1 MQKTAP
7 AAALALA
14 LVGGTAF
21 SADLPA
27 RMVLPAPPA
36 LPIAETFAWQGFY
49 AGLNAGGAWNSN
61 ATANL
66 LSTPVFV
73 APGVGEEPWAA
84 SSSMAS
90 ARTLATQGAGFIGG
104 GQIGYNWQVNESF
117 VLGMEA
123 DIQGIADSA
132 NSGTNTSLLPTPT
145 AGLNFLT
152 VSSASKG
159 LDYLGTVRGRV
170 GYLLTPT
177 LLAFASGGFAY
188 GGVTAKTGFFQTVPN
203 DQPPSY
209 QFLAANNSSFSNT
222 RAGWTVGGGAEWL
235 FCPNWSVKLEYLY
248 YDLGNA
254 NYPVGITTDRNFG
267 DILLVSNTRAST
279 RFDGHVARLGVNYH
293 FDWAAPSAIAQDF

>member
-1 MQKTAP
+1 MKKTIP

-14 LVGGTAF
+14 LLGGTAF
-21 SADLPA
+21 SADLPS
-27 RMVLPAPPA
+27 RGILPA
-36 LPIAETFAWQGFY
+36 LPALPMADTFTWSGFH

-61 ATANL
+61 AAANL

-84 SSSMAS
+84 GSSMAS
-90 ARTLATQGAGFIGG
+90 ARTLATQSAGFIGG

-117 VLGMEA
+117 VLGMET
-123 DIQGIADSA
+123 DIQGIAGGAD
-132 NSGTNTSLLPTPT
+132 SGTNTSLLPAPT

-177 LLAFASGGFAY
+177 LLAYATGGFAY

-209 QFLAANNSSFSNT
+209 EFLAANNSSFSNT
-222 RAGWTVGGGAEWL
+222 RVGWAVGGGVEWL

-254 NYPVGITTDRNFG
+254 NYSVGVTTDRNFG

-279 RFDGHVARLGVNYH
+279 RFDGNVARVGVNYH
-293 FDWAAPSAIAQDF
+293 FDWGSASAVAQDF

>member
-1 MQKTAP
+1 MKKTTP

-14 LVGGTAF
+14 LLGGTAF
-21 SADLPA
+21 SADLPSRA
-27 RMVLPAPPA
+27 ILPA
-36 LPIAETFAWQGFY
+36 LPALPMADTFTWSGFY

-61 ATANL
+61 AAANL
-66 LSTPVFV
+66 LSAPVFV

-84 SSSMAS
+84 GSSMAS
-90 ARTLATQGAGFIGG
+90 ARTLATQSAGFIGG
-104 GQIGYNWQVNESF
+104 GQIGYNWRVNESF

-123 DIQGIADSA
+123 DIQGVAGSAD
-132 NSGTNTSLLPTPT
+132 SGTNTSLLPAPT

-170 GYLLTPT
+170 GYLVTPT
-177 LLAFASGGFAY
+177 LLAYATGGFAY

-209 QFLAANNSSFSNT
+209 EFLAANNSAFSNT
-222 RAGWTVGGGAEWL
+222 RVGWTVGGGVEWL

-254 NYPVGITTDRNFG
+254 NYSVGITTDRNFG

-279 RFDGHVARLGVNYH
+279 RFDGNVARVGVNYH
-293 FDWAAPSAIAQDF
+293 FDWAPASAIAQDF

>member
-1 MQKTAP
+1 MKKTIS

-21 SADLPA
+21 SADLPS
-27 RMVLPAPPA
+27 RNILPA
-36 LPIAETFAWQGFY
+36 LPTLPIEEIFTWNGFY
-49 AGLNAGGAWNSN
+49 AGLNAGGRWNSN
-61 ATANL
+61 ATAKL

-90 ARTLATQGAGFIGG
+90 ARTLATQGVGFIGG
-104 GQIGYNWQVNESF
+104 GQIGHNWRANESL
-117 VLGMEA
+117 VLGIEA
-123 DIQGIADSA
+123 DIQGIAGGA

-152 VSSASKG
+152 ASSASKS

-170 GYLLTPT
+170 GYLLTPA
-177 LLAFASGGFAY
+177 LLAYATGGLAY
-188 GGVTAKTGFFQTVPN
+188 GGVTAKTSFFQTVPN
-203 DQPPSY
+203 DQPPTY
-209 QFLAANNSSFSNT
+209 EFLAANNSGFSNA
-222 RAGWTVGGGAEWL
+222 RAGWTVGGGFEWL

-248 YDLGNA
+248 YDLGDA
-254 NYPVGITTDRNFG
+254 TYSVGITTDRNSG

-279 RFDGHVARLGVNYH
+279 RFDGHVARIGVNYH
-293 FDWAAPSAIAQDF
+293 FDWAAAPAIAQDF

>member
-1 MQKTAP
+1 MKKIIS

-14 LVGGTAF
+14 LLGGTAF
-21 SADLPA
+21 SADLPS
-27 RMVLPAPPA
+27 RMILPA
-36 LPIAETFAWQGFY
+36 LPALPMAETLSWQGLY

-66 LSTPVFV
+66 LSAPVFV

-84 SSSMAS
+84 GSSMAS
-90 ARTLATQGAGFIGG
+90 ARTLATRAAGFIGG
-104 GQIGYNWQVNESF
+104 GQIGYNWRLGESF
-117 VLGMEA
+117 VLGMET
-123 DIQGIADSA
+123 DIQGIAGGADR
-132 NSGTNTSLLPTPT
+132 GTNTSLLPTPT

-152 VSSASKG
+152 VSSASKS

-170 GYLLTPT
+170 GYLPIPE
-177 LLAFASGGFAY
+177 LLAYATGGFAY
-188 GGVTAKTGFFQTVPN
+188 GGATARTGFFQTVPN

-209 QFLAANNSSFSNT
+209 EFLAANNSGFSNT
-222 RAGWTVGGGAEWL
+222 RVGWTVGGGVEWL
-235 FCPNWSVKLEYLY
+235 FCSNWSVKLEYLY

-254 NYPVGITTDRNFG
+254 NYPVGVTTDKNFG

-293 FDWAAPSAIAQDF
+293 FDWAGASAIAQDF

>member
-1 MQKTAP
+1 MNKTTP

-14 LVGGTAF
+14 LLGGTAF
-21 SADLPA
+21 SADLPS
-27 RMVLPAPPA
+27 RIILPDLPA
-36 LPIAETFAWQGFY
+36 LPMAETFAWTGLY

-66 LSTPVFV
+66 LSAPVFV

-104 GQIGYNWQVNESF
+104 GQIGYNWQLNESF
-117 VLGMEA
+117 VAGIET
-123 DIQGIADSA
+123 DIQGIAGGA

-152 VSSASKG
+152 VSSASKS

-177 LLAFASGGFAY
+177 LLAYASGGFAY
-188 GGVTAKTGFFQTVPN
+188 GGVTAKTSFFQTVPN

-209 QFLAANNSSFSNT
+209 EFLGANNSSFSDT
-222 RAGWTVGGGAEWL
+222 RVGWTVGGGVEWL
-235 FCPNWSVKLEYLY
+235 VCPNWSVKLEYLY
-248 YDLGNA
+248 DDLGNA
-254 NYPVGITTDRNFG
+254 NYSVGITT
-267 DILLVSNTRAST
+267 
-279 RFDGHVARLGVNYH
+279 GVRH
-293 FDWAAPSAIAQDF
+293 G